1 MKISM
6 ILVII
11 AVIVVVLL
19 LLLFVMHDV
28 FATIR
33 YFRATKTKG
42 EIIEKIGEEKF
53 AFYGDRTAR
62 RVFGKYRIRYTDDM
76 GRRCE
81 GTLLVKKRDLSFGA
95 QINVR
100 YEKTENGTC
109 LVDDVY
115 VRRIGWLLIAIV
127 IGGTWGLICYCQ
139 VKGIL

>member
-1 MKISM
+1 MQISR
-6 ILVII
+6 ILGII
-11 AVIVVVLL
+11 AVIIILLL
-19 LLLFVMHDV
+19 LLLFVMHDILAV
-28 FATIR
+28 IR

-53 AFYGDRTAR
+53 AFYGDRTPR

-115 VRRIGWLLIAIV
+115 VRRFSWLLIAIV
-127 IGGTWGLICYCQ
+127 IGGMWGLACYYTS
-139 VKGIL
+139 VN